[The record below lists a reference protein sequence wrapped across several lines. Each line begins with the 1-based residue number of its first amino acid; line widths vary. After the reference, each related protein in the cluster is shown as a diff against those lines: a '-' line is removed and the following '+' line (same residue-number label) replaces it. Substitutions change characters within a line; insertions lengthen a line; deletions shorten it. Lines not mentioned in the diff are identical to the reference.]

1 MVQTDNETA
10 IKEML
15 VKNYQ
20 KYYKIAYSYVYQEA
34 DALDIIQESAY
45 KAMLKSELLKSLEY
59 ADTWICKIV
68 MNEALQFLR
77 KKKKEYVGLDQTEQ
91 EAVWQEENDI
101 DLQRALGLLSEEEKN
116 IVIMKYFEEQRISD
130 IAQVMEMKPST
141 VKTKLYR
148 ALEKLKKHLMIGGE
162 QYEVFGGHEKRI

>member
-1 MVQTDNETA
+1 M
-10 IKEML
+10 
-15 VKNYQ
+15 
-20 KYYKIAYSYVYQEA
+20 
-34 DALDIIQESAY
+34 
-45 KAMLKSELLKSLEY
+45 
-59 ADTWICKIV
+59 
-68 MNEALQFLR
+68 
-77 KKKKEYVGLDQTEQ
+77 
-91 EAVWQEENDI
+91 
-101 DLQRALGLLSEEEKN
+101 SEEEKN

>member
-68 MNEALQFLR
+68 MNEALQFWTRRSRRLCGR
-77 KKKKEYVGLDQTEQ
+77 KK
-91 EAVWQEENDI
+91 
-101 DLQRALGLLSEEEKN
+101 
-116 IVIMKYFEEQRISD
+116 
-130 IAQVMEMKPST
+130 
-141 VKTKLYR
+141 
-148 ALEKLKKHLMIGGE
+148 MI
-162 QYEVFGGHEKRI
+162 

>member
-91 EAVWQEENDI
+91 EACLLYTSTKICFLLLILNSCSAL
-101 DLQRALGLLSEEEKN
+101 LQKN
-116 IVIMKYFEEQRISD
+116 ISINPPPLSWRIFIKKYFLWSRNRELI
-130 IAQVMEMKPST
+130 
-141 VKTKLYR
+141 
-148 ALEKLKKHLMIGGE
+148 
-162 QYEVFGGHEKRI
+162 

>member
-77 KKKKEYVGLDQTEQ
+77 KK
-91 EAVWQEENDI
+91 N
-101 DLQRALGLLSEEEKN
+101 
-116 IVIMKYFEEQRISD
+116 M
-130 IAQVMEMKPST
+130 
-141 VKTKLYR
+141 
-148 ALEKLKKHLMIGGE
+148 
-162 QYEVFGGHEKRI
+162 